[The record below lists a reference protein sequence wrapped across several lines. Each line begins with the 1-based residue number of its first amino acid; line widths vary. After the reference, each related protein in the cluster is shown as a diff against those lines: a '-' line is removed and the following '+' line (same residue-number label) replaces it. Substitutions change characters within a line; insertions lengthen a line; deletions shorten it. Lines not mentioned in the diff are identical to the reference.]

1 MSETTTA
8 PGFEADIRP
17 LFRERDRASM
27 TFMFDLWDHADV
39 TANADAILGA
49 TESGEMP
56 CDGEWSREQVELFRR
71 WMAGGCRP

>member
-1 MSETTTA
+1 MSETTT

-17 LFRERDRASM
+17 LFRERDRAAM

-39 TANADAILGA
+39 TANADAILAA

-56 CDGEWSREQVELFRR
+56 CDDEWSPQQVELFRS
-71 WMAGGCRP
+71 WIAGGCRP